1 MEGQGVTFTVS
12 CALEEC
18 AERICRAVVDGSVT
32 GECIDRYR
40 AGGPDGRSC
49 LALVFE
55 KHYYRAGNRLTL
67 TALLDDL
74 SGGTRVYLVGGGG
87 ILPPWP
93 PKPCAPTGC
102 DRAVSRSGGKEAMAW
117 RSLRPS
123 ILPERRRNARA
134 A

>member
-67 TALLDDL
+67 TVIIDNLQ
-74 SGGTRVYLVGGGG
+74 GPTRVHTISGGGG
-87 ILPPWP
+87 EGFFRFDWGASDSFEN
-93 PKPCAPTGC
+93 CA
-102 DRAVSRSGGKEAMAW
+102 AEALA
-117 RSLRPS
+117 PYE
-123 ILPERRRNARA
+123 I
-134 A
+134 

>member
-74 SGGTRVYLVGGGG
+74 SGVTRVHPVGGGG
-87 ILPPWP
+87 GEGLFRFDWG
-93 PKPCAPTGC
+93 AAE
-102 DRAVSRSGGKEAMAW
+102 DFAAVAAEA
-117 RSLRPS
+117 LRPYR
-123 ILPERRRNARA
+123 L
-134 A
+134 

>member
-1 MEGQGVTFTVS
+1 MEGRGVTFTVS

-49 LALVFE
+49 LVLVFE

-74 SGGTRVYLVGGGG
+74 SGVTRVHLVGGGG
-87 ILPPWP
+87 GGEGLFRFDWG
-93 PKPCAPTGC
+93 AAE
-102 DRAVSRSGGKEAMAW
+102 DFAAVAAEA
-117 RSLRPS
+117 LRPYR
-123 ILPERRRNARA
+123 L
-134 A
+134 

>member
-55 KHYYRAGNRLTL
+55 KH
-67 TALLDDL
+67 
-74 SGGTRVYLVGGGG
+74 
-87 ILPPWP
+87 
-93 PKPCAPTGC
+93 
-102 DRAVSRSGGKEAMAW
+102 
-117 RSLRPS
+117 
-123 ILPERRRNARA
+123 
-134 A
+134 